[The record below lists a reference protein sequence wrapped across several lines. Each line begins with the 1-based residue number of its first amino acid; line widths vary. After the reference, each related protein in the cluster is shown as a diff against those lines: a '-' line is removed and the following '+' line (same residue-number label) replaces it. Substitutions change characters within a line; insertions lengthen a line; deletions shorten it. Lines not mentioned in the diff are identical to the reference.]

1 MRQENNN
8 TATVSTNFSWLG
20 LLGVILV
27 VAKIADG
34 AGYENPVG
42 DWSWWLVLL
51 PFYLGLIILL
61 LILLLWGLAA
71 GGIGGIDAYKRR
83 KRRKA
88 IDKRAAVRLRKP

>member
-1 MRQENNN
+1 MSNNSN
-8 TATVSTNFSWLG
+8 ATATASTNFSWLG

-51 PFYLGLIILL
+51 PFYLGLVILL
-61 LILLLWGLAA
+61 VILLLWGATA
-71 GGIGGIDAYKRR
+71 GTIEGIDAYKRR
-83 KRRKA
+83 KRIKA
-88 IDKRAAVRLRKP
+88 RDKAAAERLRKP